1 MFARLL
7 LVARISTTTKVP
19 FPPVRPHRKIGR
31 MELPHFDQAADIASA
46 YLKELRKHG
55 GEKIQK
61 PELQAWLKVE
71 ERLML
76 GSAPSRPREVK
87 PPLSRPTTTVN
98 KTPKKPQSIWN
109 RPISE
114 LWR

>member
-1 MFARLL
+1 
-7 LVARISTTTKVP
+7 
-19 FPPVRPHRKIGR
+19 

-76 GSAPSRPREVK
+76 GSAPSRPKEVK
-87 PPLSRPTTTVN
+87 PPLSRPTPAVN

>member
-1 MFARLL
+1 M
-7 LVARISTTTKVP
+7 K
-19 FPPVRPHRKIGR
+19 
-31 MELPHFDQAADIASA
+31 LPNSDQAADMASA

-55 GEKIQK
+55 GETIQK
-61 PELQAWLKVE
+61 PELQAWLKLE

-76 GSAPSRPREVK
+76 GSAPSKPTEVK
-87 PPLSRPTTTVN
+87 PPLPRPTPAAY
-98 KTPKKPQSIWN
+98 KTPKKAQSFWN